1 VFFVLLRTVALIR
14 VQRYLSMYFTPEILL
29 NHVLEDL
36 RKPKAPNKQHMK
48 SQADKRRSER
58 EFQVGDKVY
67 LKLQSYVQSSVATR
81 ANHKLSFKYFG
92 PYTILERV
100 EKVAYKLQLPPSA
113 TVHPVV
119 HVSQLKGSVGNQ
131 QVSAMLPDLTESTQ
145 IPFRALDRRVIHR
158 GSSSIQQVLI

>member
-1 VFFVLLRTVALIR
+1 
-14 VQRYLSMYFTPEILL
+14 MYFTPEILL